1 MARPVNDDKRT
12 PRLPVAARRVII
24 RACIAIGIVNLV
36 LQAVLVR
43 QIHHSAAVTFLGVV
57 LPVVSVL
64 SGLYYLRSTRGRS

>member
-1 MARPVNDDKRT
+1 MSTAAKRA
-12 PRLPVAARRVII
+12 VI
-24 RACIAIGIVNLV
+24 RAVIAIGIFNLV

-64 SGLYYLRSTRGRS
+64 SGLYYLRSTRGQQ

>member
-1 MARPVNDDKRT
+1 MSTAAKRA
-12 PRLPVAARRVII
+12 VI
-24 RACIAIGIVNLV
+24 RACIAIGIADLV

-43 QIHHSAAVTFLGVV
+43 TIHHSAAVTFLGVV

>member
-24 RACIAIGIVNLV
+24 RACIALGIAELAI
-36 LQAVLVR
+36 QAVEVR
-43 QIHHSAAVTFLGVV
+43 VIHHSAAVTVLGII

>member
-1 MARPVNDDKRT
+1 MSTAAKR
-12 PRLPVAARRVII
+12 AII
-24 RACIAIGIVNLV
+24 RACIAIGIVNLA

-64 SGLYYLRSTRGRS
+64 SGLYYLRSTRQRP